1 MAPRN
6 KVRNLPTRELVAFIA
21 RALVEDQGAVEVEEV
36 DDERNRIIKL
46 RVAPGDLGRVI
57 GKEGNTARAIRTI
70 LGVATSRD
78 EKKAK
83 LDIVD

>member
-1 MAPRN
+1 MSKPR
-6 KVRNLPTRELVAFIA
+6 PSSQSTRELVAFIA
-21 RALVEDQGAVEVEEV
+21 RSLVEDAGSVKVDEV
-36 DDERNRIIKL
+36 DDERNRVIKL
-46 RVAPGDLGRVI
+46 KVAPADLGRVI

-70 LGVATSRD
+70 LGVATSQG